1 MNNTGRDLVNY
12 SMIVLLLFRRDAAP
26 IVEKIMHKIRIK
38 TIQTWM
44 ESLANVEIQEIT
56 KIKNVY

>member
-1 MNNTGRDLVNY
+1 MNY

-44 ESLANVEIQEIT
+44 ESLANVEIQVIT
-56 KIKNVY
+56 KIKYVY